1 MWKGF
6 SLNTKRQLWRR
17 QPFKIIY
24 DSELLFTLRV
34 NDKRSLEFWGEW
46 AQLVP
51 RTRVGMQIRY
61 CFVSSKLFPFFILIR
76 SGLRSKSV
84 RKKIIHIWKEDL
96 LNRTK
101 RNMTNKTGKIVVS
114 HKDDCTFSLILN
126 ILHKKTENTQPEVE
140 RRQLAPLGERE
151 CIPISFVSLSMYYHI
166 LAKKNTENKLSLL
179 VSLVSNNCSLYY
191 VSLTFCRWGMS
202 LRVWL

>member
-51 RTRVGMQIRY
+51 RTRVGMQSRY

-96 LNRTK
+96 LIRTK
-101 RNMTNKTGKIVVS
+101 RNMTNKTGKIVVG

-126 ILHKKTENTQPEVE
+126 ILHKKNRRHSTWSRKKTAGPTRRE
-140 RRQLAPLGERE
+140 RVLQ
-151 CIPISFVSLSMYYHI
+151 FHLS
-166 LAKKNTENKLSLL
+166 A
-179 VSLVSNNCSLYY
+179 
-191 VSLTFCRWGMS
+191 
-202 LRVWL
+202 

>member
-51 RTRVGMQIRY
+51 RTRVGMQSRY
-61 CFVSSKLFPFFILIR
+61 CFVSSKSFPFFILIR

-96 LNRTK
+96 LIRTK
-101 RNMTNKTGKIVVS
+101 RNMTNKTGKIVVG

-126 ILHKKTENTQPEVE
+126 ILHKKTEKNSTWSRKKTAGPT
-140 RRQLAPLGERE
+140 RRERE
-151 CIPISFVSLSMYYHI
+151 YSNFICQLKYVLPYFGEEEYWKQTAFVGVVG
-166 LAKKNTENKLSLL
+166 K
-179 VSLVSNNCSLYY
+179 
-191 VSLTFCRWGMS
+191 
-202 LRVWL
+202 